1 MIFYLINLSFFIILD
16 LFTYRIY
23 KKSFLID
30 LWKISFTIF
39 VIFSYINFQYY
50 EKNTEI
56 IIMLFVNYFIF
67 LLAYK
72 LIFLGINKT
81 SPSLFI
87 INQLKRKNYKIDK
100 IKKKF
105 LKKNFF
111 KLRLNENFNSNL
123 IGKNKNKIFLKK
135 RGKFIINFFNTLQLI
150 LNIK

>member
-50 EKNTEI
+50 EKNNEI

-87 INQLKRKNYKIDK
+87 INQLKRKKYYY
-100 IKKKF
+100 
-105 LKKNFF
+105 
-111 KLRLNENFNSNL
+111 
-123 IGKNKNKIFLKK
+123 
-135 RGKFIINFFNTLQLI
+135 
-150 LNIK
+150 